1 MGAKFKIDRM
11 KFKIDRIRMEFLKD
25 IHLEWAVLGKAAK
38 YFLVMALLAVVYYVV
53 FSFVISTDLE
63 RRLKRQN
70 RMYRQMYSELAGREE
85 LVGDVLRGLEA
96 KDDEIYRRLFNSV
109 APDLDGIYTDSLL
122 SGVDSI
128 PDKLIVEYSRAR
140 LDTLAKVSDRVEANF
155 RRMMEV
161 ISDGAAGLPPMTN
174 PLETFYYART
184 GASVGERINPFYK
197 VRTFH
202 GGLDL
207 LSQQGEAVNAAAD
220 GVVRD
225 VTHSSKGLGNVVT
238 IDHGNGYTTRY
249 AHLENI
255 RVSKGQRIT
264 RGQRIGQVGMSGN
277 SFAPHLHYEV
287 IRNTVRMDPL
297 NYLFASITPD
307 DYMGMLF
314 MSVNTG
320 QSMD

>member
-1 MGAKFKIDRM
+1 MGAKFKIDRTW
-11 KFKIDRIRMEFLKD
+11 MEFRKD
-25 IHLEWAVLGKAAK
+25 THLVWAVLGKAAK
-38 YFLVMALLAVVYYVV
+38 YFLVMASLAVVYYVV
-53 FSFVISTDLE
+53 FSFVISTDLD

-70 RMYRQMYSELAGREE
+70 QMYRQMYRELAGREE

-96 KDDEIYRRLFNSV
+96 KDDEIYRRLFNSI
-109 APDLDGIYTDSLL
+109 APDLGGIYTDSLL

-128 PDKLIVEYSRAR
+128 PDMLIVKHSRAR

-155 RRMMEV
+155 IRIMEV

-207 LSQQGEAVNAAAD
+207 LSQQGEAVNASAD
-220 GVVRD
+220 GVVRE

-238 IDHGNGYTTRY
+238 IAHGNGYITRY

-287 IRNTVRMDPL
+287 IRDTVRMDPL

>member
-96 KDDEIYRRLFNSV
+96 KDDEISRRLFNSV